1 MNIFISIVV
10 FIFFIVLLVVG
21 VYNSEDVTVDLLVSR
36 IGPIP
41 MGAVIASSVIFGVAF
56 ACIIGVIDGIKIR
69 IMNSQLRKQVGRIE
83 EECDVLRLQLAR
95 QAAPSAGRE
104 EIPEPAPWRDSAP
117 S

>member
-1 MNIFISIVV
+1 
-10 FIFFIVLLVVG
+10 
-21 VYNSEDVTVDLLVSR
+21 
-36 IGPIP
+36 

-104 EIPEPAPWRDSAP
+104 ETPEPAPWRDSAP